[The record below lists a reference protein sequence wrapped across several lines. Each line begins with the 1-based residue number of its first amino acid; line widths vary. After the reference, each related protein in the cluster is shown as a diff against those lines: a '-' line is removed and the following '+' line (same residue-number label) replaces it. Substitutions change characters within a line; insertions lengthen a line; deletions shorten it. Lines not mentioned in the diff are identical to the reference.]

1 MSDRGERIM
10 SAAAGGPAAGRWQ
23 PAARLTVLLDEDDK
37 WRRGP
42 LYHEIVQRA
51 RDIGLA
57 GASVWRGVEGY
68 GASSRIHTS
77 RILDLAEHLPVL
89 VMIVDEG
96 ERLRT
101 FVEQNAEVLAAVHV
115 ALSEVEIW
123 HPTAGVGR

>member
-1 MSDRGERIM
+1 MGT
-10 SAAAGGPAAGRWQ
+10 GPAAGQWH
-23 PAARLTVLLDEDDK
+23 PAARLTLLLDEDDK
-37 WRRGP
+37 WRHGP
-42 LYHEIVQRA
+42 LFHEIVRRA
-51 RDIGLA
+51 RDAGLA

-89 VMIVDEG
+89 VMIIDEA

-101 FVEQNAEVLAAVHV
+101 FVAQNSEVLAAVNV

-123 HPTAGVGR
+123 QPTLGVAR